1 MEVSV
6 NIKGLQELA
15 QHLERDMPEAMA
27 KGVIRD
33 ALEAGGEVVQAA
45 AEQAATEHRRTGELE
60 ESIDVVVRVK
70 NDKSLHGVAFVGP
83 VYEGSGTND
92 PGVYGK
98 FVEEGHAP
106 PGKGREKSAARRRGI
121 ELEFGGKDTPPH
133 PWMRPAWEGSK
144 DQALDAMVE
153 SLREGVEGAAKQ
165 VNK

>member
-1 MEVSV
+1 MEVSI
-6 NIKGLQELA
+6 NIKGLQDLA
-15 QHLERDMPEAMA
+15 RTLERDLPEAMA

-33 ALEAGGEVVQAA
+33 ALRAGAEVVQDA
-45 AEQAATEHRRTGELE
+45 AEQAAAEHRRTGELE
-60 ESIDVVVRVK
+60 EDIGVAVRVK

-83 VYEGSGTND
+83 LYEGAGTND

-133 PWMRPAWEGSK
+133 PWLRPAWEGSK
-144 DQALDAMVE
+144 DQALDAMIE
-153 SLREGVEGAAKQ
+153 SLRDGIQEAAQSVK
-165 VNK
+165 K